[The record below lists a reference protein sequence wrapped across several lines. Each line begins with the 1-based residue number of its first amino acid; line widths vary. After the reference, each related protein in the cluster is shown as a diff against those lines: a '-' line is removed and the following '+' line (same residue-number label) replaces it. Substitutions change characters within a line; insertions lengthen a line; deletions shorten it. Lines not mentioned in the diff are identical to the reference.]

1 MLNPITELGVGLSS
15 IHIAIVDFSS
25 FFLHIPDDLRNILFS
40 RPATIA
46 MITRI
51 LKDIIGGLN
60 TRDLKRNFP
69 ELLNSE
75 A

>member
-15 IHIAIVDFSS
+15 IQIAIEDFSL

-40 RPATIA
+40 CSATIA